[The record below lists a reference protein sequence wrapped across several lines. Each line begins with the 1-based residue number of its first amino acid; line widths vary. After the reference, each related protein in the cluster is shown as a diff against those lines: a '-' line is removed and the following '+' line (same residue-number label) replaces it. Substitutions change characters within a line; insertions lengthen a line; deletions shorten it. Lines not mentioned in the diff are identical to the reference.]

1 MAVSTIDPN
10 GLNVGQFGNRNLI
23 INGSMQVAQRG
34 ASQSTLGYGS
44 VDRFLFTLSGGT
56 GTMSQEELA
65 LGQTDIP
72 SQFRNFL
79 RVNATAGNN
88 NMGFLHRIEDVAVVE
103 GLVTISF
110 YAKGSNPASGSF
122 SLSLYQEFGSGGS
135 TGVLRSV
142 DTFVTT
148 SSWQRFEFTAT
159 VPSISGKTVGAGSNL
174 EIFISQ
180 ADADTGTSAWTL
192 DITGVQLEVGDTAT
206 PFEHRSYSDQ
216 LQSCKRYYYC
226 FEKADSGEH
235 NGFLAVSYGANSAYF
250 PVQFPVEMRAIPTV
264 RMGGLWA
271 TRLGNNNQFTASSGA
286 QNNSNV
292 GGVYYTPVSSVP
304 ATTAFWVEP
313 STGDSSNTAY
323 LNFDAEL

>member
-1 MAVSTIDPN
+1 MSKAR
-10 GLNVGQFGNRNLI
+10 GLADLGNAYSDGALSNRNLI
-23 INGSMQVAQRG
+23 INGAMQVAQRG
-34 ASQSTLGYGS
+34 VSQTTSGYGS
-44 VDRFLFTLSGGT
+44 VDRFLFSLSGGT

-79 RVNATAGNN
+79 RVDATAGNN

-110 YAKGSNPASGSF
+110 YAKGANPASGSF
-122 SLSLYQEFGSGGS
+122 SLSVYQEFGSGGS

-206 PFEHRSYSDQ
+206 PFEHRSFGQ
-216 LQSCKRYYYC
+216 ELALCQRYARTYPIARLTMC
-226 FEKADSGEH
+226 PEGS
-235 NGFLAVSYGANSAYF
+235 NGDNTQTGI
-250 PVQFPVEMRAIPTV
+250 QFAPMRATPTSTNITV
-264 RMGGLWA
+264 PSILVNGVA
-271 TRLGNNNQFTASSGA
+271 TS
-286 QNNSNV
+286 
-292 GGVYYTPVSSVP
+292 Y
-304 ATTAFWVEP
+304 ATFVVWP
-313 STGDSSNTAY
+313 SSNTDAAVAAQGVTASY
-323 LNFDAEL
+323 YGASVLLTTGSVFLDAEL